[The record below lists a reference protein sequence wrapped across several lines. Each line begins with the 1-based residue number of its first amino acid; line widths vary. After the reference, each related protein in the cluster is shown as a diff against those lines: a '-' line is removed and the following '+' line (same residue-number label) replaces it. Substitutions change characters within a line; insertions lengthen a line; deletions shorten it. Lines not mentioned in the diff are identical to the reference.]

1 MNTADISNMGTG
13 CSKLS
18 DLLMVIA
25 CFRLPDLFPEVYEK
39 STLKMNPKTLKAVLV
54 LVFVVL
60 ALSSYVSLSGLT
72 LTQFIGMAI
81 FIAAA
86 AVVMLVRYKNFKDA
100 DKVNK

>member
-1 MNTADISNMGTG
+1 
-13 CSKLS
+13 
-18 DLLMVIA
+18 MVIA

-86 AVVMLVRYKNFKDA
+86 AVVMLIRYKNFKDA

>member
-60 ALSSYVSLSGLT
+60 ALSSYVSL
-72 LTQFIGMAI
+72 TQFIGMAI